1 MMRNKA
7 PIRRIG
13 WGYAS
18 LIGLAV
24 IQQLVVY
31 LKIYMNQSYTTL
43 DVIFSVVS
51 LAALVLGFILPVGV
65 SVVVIFV
72 YLVSYFVWLVTYAD
86 VNVLTFSW
94 WLLTPANIA
103 VAAFIKASLV
113 RSARIMDRLQE
124 MQDRNPE
131 IDLDTSLGNKDAL
144 ADTVIKQSNLAKRY
158 SEQYGF
164 SMAMFK
170 IEFLPLVMESL
181 GSVRYAQF
189 LLALSSTIQKQIR
202 FEDYKFF
209 VDRGRFVILCPMV
222 NVEYLPVLTQRIKNA
237 MMDLSFIDK
246 KGNELQTVI
255 RSGAL
260 IFQKENFS
268 KYEDI
273 GAVIAALERNTETD
287 LIGEYI

>member
-1 MMRNKA
+1 MRNKA

-94 WLLTPANIA
+94 WLLIPANVA

-131 IDLDTSLGNKDAL
+131 IDLDTSLGNKEAL
-144 ADTVIKQSNLAKRY
+144 TDTVIKQSNLAKRY
-158 SEQYGF
+158 SEHYGF

-189 LLALSSTIQKQIR
+189 LLELSSTIQKQIR

-222 NVEYLPVLTQRIKNA
+222 NVEYLPVLTQRIKSA

-273 GAVIAALERNTETD
+273 DAVIAALERNTETD

>member
-1 MMRNKA
+1 MRNKA
-7 PIRRIG
+7 PIRRIA

-31 LKIYMNQSYTTL
+31 LKIYLNQSYSTL

-51 LAALVLGFILPVGV
+51 LGALVLGFILPVGV
-65 SVVVIFV
+65 SVVLVFV

-94 WLLTPANIA
+94 WLLIPANVA

-131 IDLDTSLGNKDAL
+131 MDLDTSLGNKEAL
-144 ADTVIKQSNLAKRY
+144 TDTVIKQSNLAKRY

-170 IEFLPLVMESL
+170 IEFLPLVLESL

-189 LLALSSTIQKQIR
+189 LLELSNTIQKQIR
-202 FEDYKFF
+202 FEDYKFY
-209 VDRGRFVILCPMV
+209 VDRGRFVILCPMM

-237 MMDLSFIDK
+237 MMELSFVDK

-273 GAVIAALERNTETD
+273 DAVIAALERNTETD